1 MKTKE
6 RINIMNEKELTFEN
20 FRIEFRQ
27 SILTD
32 RFILALFVVA
42 SMYDDEDYC
51 PTQWGNLDAWLDVMC
66 DEWLLEIWDTAELE
80 DDDELKLDMPDR
92 VEVAERDTYLY
103 LFKVINSEAVDVA

>member
-1 MKTKE
+1 MSKT
-6 RINIMNEKELTFEN
+6 ELTFEN
-20 FRIEFRQ
+20 FRTEFKQ

-42 SMYDDEDYC
+42 SMYDDETYC

-66 DEWLLEIWDTAELE
+66 DEWLVEIWEGFEDE
-80 DDDELKLDMPDR
+80 DDEELKLDMPDR
-92 VEVAERDTYLY
+92 VEAAERDVYLY